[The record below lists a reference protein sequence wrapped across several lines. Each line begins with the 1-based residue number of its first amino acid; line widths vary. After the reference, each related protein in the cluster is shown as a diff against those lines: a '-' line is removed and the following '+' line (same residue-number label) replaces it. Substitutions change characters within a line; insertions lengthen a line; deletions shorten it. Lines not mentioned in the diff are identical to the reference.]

1 MNITA
6 FAAQPNSIALS
17 PDHASVPVRPPA
29 TSIVLAEA
37 VRGSARAQ
45 EAKSIPRAIAR
56 FIRFLPGVIGTSKIE
71 LDPQLSLA
79 LTPTGPLVYQW
90 GLVPRIVEN
99 GEGSP
104 GWLRC
109 MF

>member
-1 MNITA
+1 MNFTA
-6 FAAQPNSIALS
+6 FAAQANSLALS
-17 PDHASVPVRPPA
+17 PDHASVPERSPA

-56 FIRFLPGVIGTSKIE
+56 FIRFLPGVIGTSKVG
-71 LDPQLSLA
+71 LDPQVSLA

-90 GLVPRIVEN
+90 RG
-99 GEGSP
+99 
-104 GWLRC
+104 
-109 MF
+109 